1 MPEDNKNKPQ
11 EDKFINDYPKWIAAV
26 VFVMAV
32 AYWYSPSIDRFTLG
46 GPEEFGQ
53 FGDFVGGVLNP
64 IISIIMIS
72 LVYHA
77 LRSQHKIEQDNREI
91 LNTHKK
97 DVKFSQ
103 SLNILDKVQ
112 NDKKKLL
119 ENHHRVELLKISDAD
134 EGITFEGSTAE
145 IIGNLNRYLPKKI
158 YQAEKLEDASFPTL
172 LQSYE
177 ASFPDYF
184 DSI

>member
-1 MPEDNKNKPQ
+1 MSEDNKNKPE
-11 EDKFINDYPKWIAAV
+11 EDKFISSYANLIGGV
-26 VFVMAV
+26 IFLMVV
-32 AYWYSPSIDRFTLG
+32 AYLYSPNIDRFTLG

-77 LRSQHKIEQDNREI
+77 LKSQRKIEQDNREI

-97 DVKFSQ
+97 DAKFSQ
-103 SLNILDKVQ
+103 SLNILEKVQ

-134 EGITFEGSTAE
+134 
-145 IIGNLNRYLPKKI
+145 
-158 YQAEKLEDASFPTL
+158 
-172 LQSYE
+172 
-177 ASFPDYF
+177 
-184 DSI
+184 